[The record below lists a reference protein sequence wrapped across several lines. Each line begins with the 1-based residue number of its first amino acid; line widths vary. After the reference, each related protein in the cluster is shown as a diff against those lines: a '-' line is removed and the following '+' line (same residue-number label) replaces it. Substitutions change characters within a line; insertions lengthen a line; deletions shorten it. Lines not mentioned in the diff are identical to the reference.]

1 MKSFILST
9 VVLIGSLCGWGFG
22 SSAQA
27 ASVAQ
32 QTVEAHLTW
41 IQGPQVNEE
50 SILNLQFVDSASQ
63 QPAALSSELKVTV
76 FMPMMGHGSSPTT
89 VTALQDA
96 AGNSIPGA
104 YQIAKIYFTMSGEWE
119 VRITLKNAD
128 GTSQTQTVKVNL

>member
-9 VVLIGSLCGWGFG
+9 VVLICSVCCFAFG

-27 ASVAQ
+27 
-32 QTVEAHLTW
+32 HLSW
-41 IQGPQVNEE
+41 IQGPQVDQE
-50 SILNLQFVDSASQ
+50 SVLRLQFIDTETQ
-63 QPAALSSELKVTV
+63 QPTALSGELKVTI

-89 VTALQDA
+89 VTAVKDT

-104 YQIAKIYFTMSGEWE
+104 YQISKIYFTMIGEWE